1 MDMSMLDVIS
11 DAAFNTCFKLARV
24 PIKRE
29 RDGSIT
35 GNSPD
40 DLKWYGLNGVV
51 QSAKGKDTKHLQQ
64 GDQTKPGIKVW
75 CARALNPTWGD
86 LPQLGDLIEWHG
98 RTYRVAEPADW
109 SEYGFWK
116 AIALEVRQDE

>member
-35 GNSPD
+35 GNNPD

-51 QSAKGKDTKHLQQ
+51 QPAKGKDTKHLQQ
-64 GDQTKPGIKVW
+64 GDLTKPGIKVW
-75 CARALNPTWGD
+75 CGRALNPTWGD
-86 LPQLGDLIEWHG
+86 APQLGDLIEWHG
-98 RTYRVAEPADW
+98 RTYRIVEQADW
-109 SEYGFWK
+109 SAYGFWK
-116 AIALEVRQDE
+116 AIALEVRQNE